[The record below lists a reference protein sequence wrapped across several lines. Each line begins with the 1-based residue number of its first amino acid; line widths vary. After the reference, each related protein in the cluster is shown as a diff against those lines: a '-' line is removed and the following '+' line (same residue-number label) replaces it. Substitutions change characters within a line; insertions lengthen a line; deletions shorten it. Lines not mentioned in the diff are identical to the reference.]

1 MFIVTATYT
10 RPNTSTPWFSQ
21 GDAFSQHFE
30 ANYRETGKCLEST
43 GSISPDGLTIVRQA
57 TWASRS
63 DFLEFIE
70 DPQYQTLMA
79 NRDSHL
85 AANGIVF
92 TVERRLV
99 NEQPPAQP

>member
-10 RPNTSTPWFSQ
+10 RPNTSTPWFNQ
-21 GDAFSQHFE
+21 GDAFTQHFE
-30 ANYRETGKCLEST
+30 SNYRETGKCLEST

-57 TWASRS
+57 SWASRS
-63 DFLEFIE
+63 EFLEFLE
-70 DPQYQTLMA
+70 DPLYQSLMTA
-79 NRDSHL
+79 RDAHL

-99 NEQPPAQP
+99 NEQLPQT